1 MGVRWGMCVLRC
13 RKEVMKEILAS
24 NTITKYL
31 AGLTTKQ
38 EATAFE
44 EWLNNN
50 PQYRNTVRA
59 LKQRVEAAKI
69 EELMVA

>member
-1 MGVRWGMCVLRC
+1 
-13 RKEVMKEILAS
+13 MKEILAS

-44 EWLNNN
+44 DWLNKN
-50 PQYRNTVRA
+50 PQYRNTVSA
-59 LKQRVEAAKI
+59 LKQRVDAAKR